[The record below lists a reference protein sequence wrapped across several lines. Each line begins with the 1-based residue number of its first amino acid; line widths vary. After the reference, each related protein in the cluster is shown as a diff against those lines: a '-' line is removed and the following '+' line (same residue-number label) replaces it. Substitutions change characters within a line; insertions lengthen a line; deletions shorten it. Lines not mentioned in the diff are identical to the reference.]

1 MDARTVKRPRLV
13 GLFGLSSN
21 VSSETEYNKI
31 SGETEIR
38 RIPAALTFGFLAYAG
53 LADAQSEPILILTTY
68 PATGSSSQATTIIAP
83 KLQEY
88 LGPEIEI
95 DYGVGVQAGVAAP
108 ADERTI
114 FVATIGNM
122 ALLPA
127 ISPSFGIDPLQDL
140 RPVTRFTAVPDVLIA
155 RSGLGIDTLDEL
167 LEHTR
172 AHPGEL
178 TYSHIAPRSIH
189 RLEFAALLGEL
200 GMEITLD
207 ESVRSSAPAM
217 AAIADGTVD
226 LAITTSP
233 YVSLLIESGAAVPL
247 VVAHPQRIPLL
258 PDVPTMLERGIAGM
272 PSGSW
277 GGLFAPAGSSEE
289 FVAQIFEA
297 AQYAMEDPAVIQA
310 INDLG
315 MEVWPSE
322 SPEDFEA
329 FIQGEMTRLGGAADR
344 YGMQLD

>member
-1 MDARTVKRPRLV
+1 MRRL
-13 GLFGLSSN
+13 LATITMSL
-21 VSSETEYNKI
+21 
-31 SGETEIR
+31 
-38 RIPAALTFGFLAYAG
+38 LAYAG
-53 LADAQSEPILILTTY
+53 LASAQSDPILILTTY

-83 KLQEY
+83 KLEEY
-88 LGPEIEI
+88 LGREVEIE
-95 DYGVGVQAGVAAP
+95 YGVGVQAGVAAP
-108 ADERTI
+108 ADERTV
-114 FVATIGNM
+114 FVSTIGNM

-127 ISPSFGIDPLQDL
+127 ISASFGIDPLRDL
-140 RPVTRFTAVPDVLIA
+140 RPVTRLTAVPDVLIA

-167 LEHTR
+167 LEYTR

-189 RLEFAALLGEL
+189 RLEFAALLNEL
-200 GMEITLD
+200 DIDITLD

-226 LAITTSP
+226 LVITTSP
-233 YVSLLIESGAAVPL
+233 YVSPLIESGAAVPL

-277 GGLFAPAGSSEE
+277 GGLFAPAGSSDE

-297 AQYAMEDPAVIQA
+297 ARVAMENPEVIQA

-329 FIQGEMTRLGGAADR
+329 FIQGEMTRLGGAAER
-344 YGMQLD
+344 YGLQVD

>member
-1 MDARTVKRPRLV
+1 MRRL
-13 GLFGLSSN
+13 LATITMSL
-21 VSSETEYNKI
+21 
-31 SGETEIR
+31 
-38 RIPAALTFGFLAYAG
+38 LAYAG
-53 LADAQSEPILILTTY
+53 LASAQSDPILILTTY

-83 KLQEY
+83 KLEEY
-88 LGPEIEI
+88 LGREVEIE
-95 DYGVGVQAGVAAP
+95 YGVGVQAGVAAP
-108 ADERTI
+108 ADERTV
-114 FVATIGNM
+114 FVSTIGNM
-122 ALLPA
+122 ALRPA
-127 ISPSFGIDPLQDL
+127 ISASFGIDPLRDL
-140 RPVTRFTAVPDVLIA
+140 RPVTRLTAVPDVLIA

-167 LEHTR
+167 LEYTR

-189 RLEFAALLGEL
+189 RLEFAALLNEL
-200 GMEITLD
+200 DIDITLD

-226 LAITTSP
+226 LVITTSP
-233 YVSLLIESGAAVPL
+233 YVSPLIESGAAVPL

-277 GGLFAPAGSSEE
+277 GGLFAPAGSSDE

-297 AQYAMEDPAVIQA
+297 ARVAMENPEVIQA

-329 FIQGEMTRLGGAADR
+329 FIQGEMTRLGGAAER
-344 YGMQLD
+344 YGLQVD